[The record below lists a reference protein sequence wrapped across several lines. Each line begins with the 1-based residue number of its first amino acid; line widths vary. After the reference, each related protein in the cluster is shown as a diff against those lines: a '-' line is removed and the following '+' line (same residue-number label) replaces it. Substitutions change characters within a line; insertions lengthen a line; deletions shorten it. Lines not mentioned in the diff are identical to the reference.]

1 MPAWLAIA
9 LGVVGGLGGL
19 AALGAL
25 WLQRYLAKRRR
36 ARGDPSLDLGARY
49 FDDEERAFLAS
60 ILARAPAPGA
70 PAAGAVEYAD
80 ASLWAGAQALDG
92 YRGDREA
99 LEEAAAE
106 LGDALEADPERVAAW
121 VALAETAYLAC
132 YSHSDGLGD
141 FYWRGGLALAEP
153 LVDRALALAPGDPD
167 ALAMKAS
174 YRRARG
180 YLDEAEAILGRA
192 PPDHWRVRVA
202 RAGVLADRDRR
213 AEAAGELEAAVA
225 SAPPPRRAKLE
236 NTLGGLLVDLGRF
249 DAAVAAFDRAL
260 AADDGYPW
268 AWHNRALALHR
279 AGRDREALES
289 SDKALA
295 IGEFGA
301 ARHLNDRL
309 RRRLGAGTS

>member
-1 MPAWLAIA
+1 VPTWLAIA

-19 AALGAL
+19 AALAAL
-25 WLQRYLAKRRR
+25 GVQRYLGKRRR
-36 ARGDPSLDLGARY
+36 ARADPSLDLGARY
-49 FDDEERAFLAS
+49 FDDEERAFLAT
-60 ILARAPAPGA
+60 IVARAPAPGA
-70 PAAGAVEYAD
+70 TAAGAVDYAD

-121 VALAETAYLAC
+121 VGLAEAAHLAC

-141 FYWRGGLALAEP
+141 FYWRGGLSLAEP
-153 LVDRALALAPGDPD
+153 LVDRALALAAGDAD

-180 YLDEAEAILGRA
+180 YLDEAEAILAKA
-192 PPDHWRVRVA
+192 PAGHWRVRVA
-202 RAGVLADRDRR
+202 RAAVLADREKRS
-213 AEAAGELEAAVA
+213 EAVAELEGALA
-225 SAPPPRRAKLE
+225 SAPSPRRAKLE
-236 NTLGGLLVDLGRF
+236 NTLGSLLVDLGRF
-249 DAAVAAFDRAL
+249 DLAVAAFDRAV
-260 AADDGYPW
+260 AADARYPW

-279 AGRDREALES
+279 AGRDKEALES
-289 SDKALA
+289 SDRALA

-301 ARHLNDRL
+301 ARQLNDRL
-309 RRRLGAGTS
+309 RRRLGAGTG